1 MNEPVPFW
9 LAFATI
15 AILVASVV
23 VLVFAIVNLVK
34 TIRQNR
40 VTRWS
45 ILRMQVYNKRL
56 IESQEEVAREAE
68 ALAQRLKEM
77 NDQ

>member
-1 MNEPVPFW
+1 MSTPVPFW
-9 LAFATI
+9 MAFATI

-56 IESQEEVAREAE
+56 IESQEAMAREAE